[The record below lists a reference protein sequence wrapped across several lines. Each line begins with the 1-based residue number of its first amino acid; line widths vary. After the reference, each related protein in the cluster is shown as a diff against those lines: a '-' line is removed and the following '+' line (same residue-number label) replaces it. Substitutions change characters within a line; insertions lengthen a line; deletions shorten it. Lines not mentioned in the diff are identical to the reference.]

1 MASRISHSEVH
12 NSWTYCLIRNVSL
25 CVWVQANVHVCL
37 CGEHLCV
44 CERVDKCV
52 DGTPAPHAHVP
63 ASPFPAIC
71 PTAISVQWKVEAGPS
86 FLFMRAMAFP
96 TWAPGAWDGIFQQI
110 MASEAHESCG
120 VVRSEQRPKPQ
131 CSQCPCGPG
140 LDWLREPQVRNQW
153 EFPFREWEGGFG
165 ALYYY
170 F

>member
-1 MASRISHSEVH
+1 M
-12 NSWTYCLIRNVSL
+12 
-25 CVWVQANVHVCL
+25 HVCL

-71 PTAISVQWKVEAGPS
+71 PAAVSVQWKVEAGPS
-86 FLFMRAMAFP
+86 FLFMRVEIGGLWHFQLEHQAL
-96 TWAPGAWDGIFQQI
+96 GDGIFQQI

-140 LDWLREPQVRNQW
+140 LDWLREPQVRHQW
-153 EFPFREWEGGFG
+153 EFPFRE
-165 ALYYY
+165 
-170 F
+170 